1 MSESQQ
7 NINKDRS
14 PPSGNR
20 KVLLEQLQIGVS
32 IIVAIFGIYTSW
44 QATIA
49 ARNSAE
55 IQTELKERAQENQRV
70 QKFVELIQAQLEN
83 LAGEDNTKAKIALI
97 SLYNLAEDDDEKR
110 ILFTIPISSQNQAL
124 TQTISGLILD
134 DDSVTDEF
142 KGYIREKL
150 SSVQTA
156 QNPEMEFY
164 STAEI
169 ANRPDKELLQKLTE
183 EQLNVEGWIYLGKIR
198 SGSQTLEDDN
208 TKTIKQDKIP
218 QMQTNIETITSINL
232 RERGTSLANI
242 KGIIPPNS
250 RLKVEEV
257 TTVTMDETHETVW
270 AKISL
275 VSAN

>member
-1 MSESQQ
+1 
-7 NINKDRS
+7 
-14 PPSGNR
+14 
-20 KVLLEQLQIGVS
+20 VIG
-32 IIVAIFGIYTSW
+32 IIVAIFGVYTSW

-49 ARNSAE
+49 ARNSSE
-55 IQTELKERAQENQRV
+55 IQTRLKEQAQENQRV

-83 LAGEDNTKAKIALI
+83 LAGADTTKAKIALV
-97 SLYNLAEDDDEKR
+97 SLYNLAEDDQEKR

-124 TQTISGLILD
+124 TETISGLILD

-142 KGYIREKL
+142 KGYIRDKL

-183 EQLNVEGWIYLGKIR
+183 EQVNVEGWIYLGKIQ
-198 SGSQTLEDDN
+198 SGSQILEDDN
-208 TKTIKQDKIP
+208 TKTIRQDEIP
-218 QMQTNIETITSINL
+218 QTQTNIETMTSINL
-232 RERGTSLANI
+232 RERGTRLASI

-250 RLKVEEV
+250 TLKVEEV
-257 TTVTMDETHETVW
+257 TTVAIDENNETVW
-270 AKISL
+270 AKISRAA
-275 VSAN
+275 AN

>member
-1 MSESQQ
+1 MNDQKSS
-7 NINKDRS
+7 S
-14 PPSGNR
+14 PSGSP
-20 KVLLEQLQIGVS
+20 KVLFEQLQIVIG
-32 IIVAIFGIYTSW
+32 IIVAIFGVYTSW

-49 ARNSAE
+49 ARNSSE
-55 IQTELKERAQENQRV
+55 IQTRLKEQAQENQRV

-83 LAGEDNTKAKIALI
+83 LAGADTTKAKIALV
-97 SLYNLAEDDDEKR
+97 SLYNLAEDDQEKR

-124 TQTISGLILD
+124 TETISGLILD

-142 KGYIREKL
+142 KGYIRDKL

-183 EQLNVEGWIYLGKIR
+183 EQVNVEGWIYLGKIQ
-198 SGSQTLEDDN
+198 SGSQILEDDN
-208 TKTIKQDKIP
+208 TKTIRQDEIP
-218 QMQTNIETITSINL
+218 QTQTNIETMTSINL
-232 RERGTSLANI
+232 RERGTRLASI

-250 RLKVEEV
+250 TLKVEEV
-257 TTVTMDETHETVW
+257 TTVAIDENNETVW
-270 AKISL
+270 AKISRAA
-275 VSAN
+275 AN

>member
-14 PPSGNR
+14 SPSGNR

-156 QNPEMEFY
+156 QNPEIEFY

-183 EQLNVEGWIYLGKIR
+183 EQSNVEGWIYLGKIR

-208 TKTIKQDKIP
+208 TKTIKQNTIP
-218 QMQTNIETITSINL
+218 QAQTNMETITSINL
-232 RERGTSLANI
+232 RERGTRLANI

-257 TTVTMDETHETVW
+257 TTVMMDETHETVW